1 MTLMQT
7 ITFAPSLSL
16 SQSLFL
22 DFRLML
28 YRPLF
33 QMCTPSLQS
42 MGLVLHILL
51 KLILYC
57 VTHKKKQIPCFLV
70 YWQIPVFG
78 VPQQMQPMN
87 PPQQAQMVIS
97 HCCHSVTHFYY
108 RLHDDL

>member
-57 VTHKKKQIPCFLV
+57 VGIQITTHKKQHKFLAFLFTGRFL
-70 YWQIPVFG
+70 YLESL
-78 VPQQMQPMN
+78 N
-87 PPQQAQMVIS
+87 K
-97 HCCHSVTHFYY
+97 CN
-108 RLHDDL
+108 R